1 MRTLARVLWGISCCL
16 VLFVA
21 GLLATFKVNLLIYGV
36 EKFNGNAGAGLA
48 VLIEGIFAGLILAVC
63 GIPLSIIVTKRLPWF
78 RVSN

>member
-1 MRTLARVLWGISCCL
+1 VLLGISCCL

-36 EKFNGNAGAGLA
+36 EEFNGNAGAGFA
-48 VLIEGIFAGLILAVC
+48 VLTEGIFVGFILAVG
-63 GIPLSIIVTKRLPWF
+63 GIPLSIILTKRLPWF